1 MSTSPMLTMYSPFV
15 EYLQPRIPCHHG
27 DKSRIYLNRK
37 TVVYLFKCRG
47 GAMAKNT
54 TPHKPLKSTSTLNR
68 LPHLA
73 DRLLHF
79 NLSDELC
86 RLREEDSWTR
96 GSGRSSRTLA
106 KYPDFRI
113 VLVLMKPGSEM
124 KEHHADGRISIQS
137 IQGRVRLQLPE
148 QAVELSGGE
157 LMCLES
163 GIHHDVKAIEESA
176 FLITVSWPGGTV
188 EERHAMS

>member
-1 MSTSPMLTMYSPFV
+1 
-15 EYLQPRIPCHHG
+15 
-27 DKSRIYLNRK
+27 
-37 TVVYLFKCRG
+37 
-47 GAMAKNT
+47 MAKNAAV
-54 TPHKPLKSTSTLNR
+54 HKSLESTSTLDR

-73 DRLLHF
+73 DKLLHF
-79 NLSDELC
+79 SLSDEL
-86 RLREEDSWTR
+86 RQLREEDSWTR

-124 KEHHADGRISIQS
+124 KEHHADARISIQTL
-137 IQGRVRLQLPE
+137 QGRVRLQLSD
-148 QAVELSGGE
+148 QAVELDSGE

-163 GIHHDVKAIEESA
+163 GIHHDVKALEESA
-176 FLITVSWPGGTV
+176 FLITVSWPGGSA

>member
-1 MSTSPMLTMYSPFV
+1 
-15 EYLQPRIPCHHG
+15 
-27 DKSRIYLNRK
+27 
-37 TVVYLFKCRG
+37 
-47 GAMAKNT
+47 MAKNT
-54 TPHKPLKSTSTLNR
+54 AVRKPLESTSSLNR

-79 NLSDELC
+79 NLSDELG

-96 GSGRSSRTLA
+96 GSGRSSKTLA

-124 KEHHADGRISIQS
+124 KEHHADARISIQT
-137 IQGRVRLQLPE
+137 IQGRVRIQLPD
-148 QAVELSGGE
+148 QVVELGGGE

-163 GIHHDVKAIEESA
+163 GIHHDVNALEESA
-176 FLITVSWPGGTV
+176 FLITVSWPGGTA

>member
-1 MSTSPMLTMYSPFV
+1 
-15 EYLQPRIPCHHG
+15 
-27 DKSRIYLNRK
+27 
-37 TVVYLFKCRG
+37 
-47 GAMAKNT
+47 MAKNAAVR
-54 TPHKPLKSTSTLNR
+54 KPLESTSSLNR

-79 NLSDELC
+79 NLSDQLR

-96 GSGRSSRTLA
+96 GSGRSSTTLA

-124 KEHHADGRISIQS
+124 KEHHADARISIQT
-137 IQGRVRLQLPE
+137 IQGRVRLQLPDR
-148 QAVELSGGE
+148 ALELGGGE

-163 GIHHDVKAIEESA
+163 GIAHDVKAIEESA
-176 FLITVSWPGGTV
+176 FLITVSWPGGSA

>member
-1 MSTSPMLTMYSPFV
+1 
-15 EYLQPRIPCHHG
+15 
-27 DKSRIYLNRK
+27 
-37 TVVYLFKCRG
+37 
-47 GAMAKNT
+47 MAKNAAVR
-54 TPHKPLKSTSTLNR
+54 KPLESTSSLNR

-79 NLSDELC
+79 NLSDQLR
-86 RLREEDSWTR
+86 RLREEDSWTH
-96 GSGRSSRTLA
+96 GSGRSSTTLA

-124 KEHHADGRISIQS
+124 KEHHADARISIQT
-137 IQGRVRLQLPE
+137 IQGRVRLQLSDR
-148 QAVELSGGE
+148 ALELGSGE

-163 GIHHDVKAIEESA
+163 GIAHDVKALEESA
-176 FLITVSWPGGTV
+176 FLITVSWPGGSA

>member
-1 MSTSPMLTMYSPFV
+1 MSRNAA
-15 EYLQPRIPCHHG
+15 EH
-27 DKSRIYLNRK
+27 KS
-37 TVVYLFKCRG
+37 FE
-47 GAMAKNT
+47 
-54 TPHKPLKSTSTLNR
+54 PTSTLNR

-73 DRLLHF
+73 DSLLHF
-79 NLSDELC
+79 NLTDELR

-96 GSGRSSRTLA
+96 GSGRSSKTLA

-124 KEHHADGRISIQS
+124 KEHHADARISIQT
-137 IQGRVRLQLPE
+137 IQGRIRLQLPDR
-148 QAVELSGGE
+148 AVELGGGE

-163 GIHHDVKAIEESA
+163 GIAHDVKALEESA
-176 FLITVSWPGGTV
+176 FLITVSWPGGSA

>member
-1 MSTSPMLTMYSPFV
+1 
-15 EYLQPRIPCHHG
+15 
-27 DKSRIYLNRK
+27 
-37 TVVYLFKCRG
+37 
-47 GAMAKNT
+47 MAKNAAV
-54 TPHKPLKSTSTLNR
+54 HKSLESTSTLDR

-73 DRLLHF
+73 DKLLHF
-79 NLSDELC
+79 SLSDEL
-86 RLREEDSWTR
+86 RQLREEDSWTR

-124 KEHHADGRISIQS
+124 KEHHADARISIQTL
-137 IQGRVRLQLPE
+137 QGRVRLQLSAK
-148 QAVELSGGE
+148 AVELGSGE

-163 GIHHDVKAIEESA
+163 GIHHDVKALEESA
-176 FLITVSWPGGTV
+176 FLITVSWPGGSA

>member
-1 MSTSPMLTMYSPFV
+1 
-15 EYLQPRIPCHHG
+15 
-27 DKSRIYLNRK
+27 
-37 TVVYLFKCRG
+37 
-47 GAMAKNT
+47 MAKNAAV
-54 TPHKPLKSTSTLNR
+54 HKSLESTSTLDR

-73 DRLLHF
+73 DKLLHF
-79 NLSDELC
+79 NLSHEL
-86 RLREEDSWTR
+86 RQLREENSWTR

-124 KEHHADGRISIQS
+124 KEHHADARISIQTL
-137 IQGRVRLQLPE
+137 QGRVRLQLSD
-148 QAVELSGGE
+148 QAVELGSGE

-163 GIHHDVKAIEESA
+163 GIHHDVKALEESA
-176 FLITVSWPGGTV
+176 FLITVSWPGGSA